1 MIRRGGVMSAAMAVL
16 AVAGLVRADMMS
28 AANLEAVAQSAHCVV
43 PRRDSVSSIPSE
55 PSLAFSVSEAWC
67 SYSLDL
73 PGLTVGESASEKLL
87 PQVLVDRSNSFDLC
101 LYALVSL
108 GVLRSGCW
116 VRRPSLGVFPEWY
129 QGVALELVGCGC
141 AAGPDAL
148 SMAGACFIQP
158 DGRIDP
164 TPPKQR
170 RGTIVCLWRGSM
182 YTPAVLA
189 GRAPPRLS

>member
-1 MIRRGGVMSAAMAVL
+1 MSAAMAVL

-28 AANLEAVAQSAHCVV
+28 AASLEAVAQSACGVA
-43 PRRDSVSSIPSE
+43 PRCDSLRAIPSE
-55 PSLAFSVSEAWC
+55 PSLALPGSNAWC
-67 SYSLDL
+67 SYCLDL
-73 PGLTVGESASEKLL
+73 PAVTTAEPVSEGLI
-87 PQVLVDRSNSFDLC
+87 PQALVDRSNSFDLC

-108 GVLRSGCW
+108 GVLRSGHW
-116 VRRPSLGVFPEWY
+116 VRRPSLGIFPEWY
-129 QGVALELVGCGC
+129 QGVALELVGCGY
-141 AAGPDAL
+141 AVGPDAL
-148 SMAGACFIQP
+148 SAAGASFIQP
-158 DGRIDP
+158 ERRIDP